1 MTHEDSPTKTD
12 VLLREI
18 VVRKRLGDQHGERHV
33 GRRTFAQRKNHGRV
47 GRSSRA
53 TGRHTPVKSYSK
65 PEERNRVTGSASG
78 IGSRLKI
85 QRATA
90 NPNAA

>member
-1 MTHEDSPTKTD
+1 VEEKITG
-12 VLLREI
+12 
-18 VVRKRLGDQHGERHV
+18 VRDEV
-33 GRRTFAQRKNHGRV
+33 A
-47 GRSSRA
+47 RA
-53 TGRHTPVKSYSK
+53 TGRRHAREFYSK
-65 PEERNRVTGSASG
+65 PEERKRVTGFASA

>member
-1 MTHEDSPTKTD
+1 MTKETTY
-12 VLLREI
+12 
-18 VVRKRLGDQHGERHV
+18 
-33 GRRTFAQRKNHGRV
+33 N
-47 GRSSRA
+47 
-53 TGRHTPVKSYSK
+53 K

>member
-1 MTHEDSPTKTD
+1 MRDEVAALT
-12 VLLREI
+12 
-18 VVRKRLGDQHGERHV
+18 
-33 GRRTFAQRKNHGRV
+33 GRRT
-47 GRSSRA
+47 
-53 TGRHTPVKSYSK
+53 PVKNEAAYSK
-65 PEERNRVTGSASG
+65 PEDRKRVTGSASG

>member
-1 MTHEDSPTKTD
+1 M
-12 VLLREI
+12 
-18 VVRKRLGDQHGERHV
+18 
-33 GRRTFAQRKNHGRV
+33 KNE
-47 GRSSRA
+47 A
-53 TGRHTPVKSYSK
+53 AYSK
-65 PEERNRVTGSASG
+65 PEERNRVTGSTIG

>member
-1 MTHEDSPTKTD
+1 MKKET
-12 VLLREI
+12 
-18 VVRKRLGDQHGERHV
+18 
-33 GRRTFAQRKNHGRV
+33 A
-47 GRSSRA
+47 
-53 TGRHTPVKSYSK
+53 YSK

-78 IGSRLKI
+78 IGARLKI